1 MKLLLQLSVITSAHQ
16 GDIMAE
22 VETFMAGSS
31 RVSHIF
37 YRLFRALVVGICV
50 AYTRTRVIGKH
61 NIPKNGAFLL
71 APIHRSNID
80 TPLAAAVTARR
91 MRFMG
96 KDSIWKFK
104 PIGWIISSLG
114 AFPVTRGSADR
125 EALKRCIA
133 VLEAGEPLV
142 LFPEGTRQ
150 SGPLVQPLF
159 DGAAYVAVKAGVPII
174 PVGIGGSEGV
184 MPKGSKMI
192 YPRKCVIVIG
202 EPIVATADESGRI
215 PRSAVKDITV
225 QLATD
230 LQRLFNEAQQLAG
243 TPNTFTD

>member
-1 MKLLLQLSVITSAHQ
+1 
-16 GDIMAE
+16 MAE

-125 EALKRCIA
+125 EALKRCIS

>member
-1 MKLLLQLSVITSAHQ
+1 
-16 GDIMAE
+16 MAE
-22 VETFMAGSS
+22 VDTHMAGTS
-31 RVSHIF
+31 RLSHVF
-37 YRLFRALVVGICV
+37 YTIVRGLVVAVCV
-50 AYTRTRVIGKH
+50 GYTRARVIGKH
-61 NIPKNGAFLL
+61 NIPSSGPFLL

-80 TPLAAAVTARR
+80 TPLAAAVTRRR

-133 VLEAGEPLV
+133 VLESGEPLV

-150 SGPLVQPLF
+150 SGPVVQPLF

-192 YPRKCVIVIG
+192 YPRKCVLVVG
-202 EPIVATADESGRI
+202 EPIKAVADETGRI
-215 PRSAVKDITV
+215 PRSAVKDITET
-225 QLATD
+225 LAKD
-230 LQRLFNEAQQLAG
+230 LQRL
-243 TPNTFTD
+243 

>member
-1 MKLLLQLSVITSAHQ
+1 MQSQ
-16 GDIMAE
+16 GSTMAE
-22 VETFMAGSS
+22 VDTHMAGDSFLS
-31 RVSHIF
+31 RVF
-37 YRLFRALVVGICV
+37 YTLIRGLVVAVCV
-50 AYTRTRVIGKH
+50 SYTRARVVGKH
-61 NIPKNGAFLL
+61 NIPKSGPFLL
-71 APIHRSNID
+71 APFHRSNID
-80 TPLAAAVTARR
+80 TPLAAAVTSRR

-104 PIGWIISSLG
+104 PVGWIISSLG

-133 VLEAGEPLV
+133 VLQSGEPLV

-150 SGPLVQPLF
+150 SGPVVQPLF

-192 YPRKCVIVIG
+192 YPRKCVLVVG
-202 EPIVATADESGRI
+202 EPIVATADETGRI
-215 PRSAVKDITV
+215 PRSAVKDITE
-225 QLATD
+225 QLTID
-230 LQRLFNEAQQLAG
+230 LQRLFDEAQRLAG
-243 TPNTFTD
+243 TPNN

>member
-1 MKLLLQLSVITSAHQ
+1 MQ
-16 GDIMAE
+16 GQGRSMAE
-22 VETFMAGSS
+22 VDTHMAGDSFLS
-31 RVSHIF
+31 RVF
-37 YRLFRALVVGICV
+37 YTLIRGLVVAVCV
-50 AYTRTRVIGKH
+50 GYTRARVVGKH
-61 NIPKNGAFLL
+61 NIPKNGPFLL

-80 TPLAAAVTARR
+80 TPLAAAVTSRR

-133 VLEAGEPLV
+133 VLESGEPLV

-150 SGPLVQPLF
+150 SGPVVQPLF

-192 YPRKCVIVIG
+192 YPRKCVLVVG
-202 EPIVATADESGRI
+202 EPIVAVADETGRI
-215 PRSAVKDITV
+215 PRSAVKDITER
-225 QLATD
+225 LTTD
-230 LQRLFNEAQQLAG
+230 LQRLFDEAQRLAG
-243 TPNTFTD
+243 TPNNY

>member
-1 MKLLLQLSVITSAHQ
+1 MT
-16 GDIMAE
+16 E
-22 VETFMAGSS
+22 VDTHMAGNSFLS
-31 RVSHIF
+31 RVF
-37 YRLFRALVVGICV
+37 YTLIRGLVVAVCV
-50 AYTRTRVIGKH
+50 GYTRARVIGKH
-61 NIPKNGAFLL
+61 NIPKSGPFLL

-80 TPLAAAVTARR
+80 TPLAAAVTSRR

-104 PIGWIISSLG
+104 PIGWVISSLG

-125 EALKRCIA
+125 EALKRCIS
-133 VLEAGEPLV
+133 VLESGEPLV

-150 SGPLVQPLF
+150 SGPIVQPLF

-192 YPRKCVIVIG
+192 YPRKCVLVVG
-202 EPIVATADESGRI
+202 EPIVAVADESGRI
-215 PRSAVKDITV
+215 PRSAVKDITERLTV
-225 QLATD
+225 D
-230 LQRLFNEAQQLAG
+230 LQRLFDEAQRLAG
-243 TPNTFTD
+243 TPNNN

>member
-1 MKLLLQLSVITSAHQ
+1 
-16 GDIMAE
+16 
-22 VETFMAGSS
+22 MAGNSFLS
-31 RVSHIF
+31 RVF
-37 YRLFRALVVGICV
+37 YTLIRGLVVAVCV
-50 AYTRTRVIGKH
+50 GYTRARVIGKH
-61 NIPKNGAFLL
+61 NIPKSGPFLL

-80 TPLAAAVTARR
+80 TPLAAAVTSRR

-104 PIGWIISSLG
+104 PIGWVISSLG

-125 EALKRCIA
+125 EALKRCIS
-133 VLEAGEPLV
+133 VLESGEPLV

-150 SGPLVQPLF
+150 SGPIVQPLF

-192 YPRKCVIVIG
+192 YPRKCVLVVG
-202 EPIVATADESGRI
+202 EPIVAVADESGRI
-215 PRSAVKDITV
+215 PRSAVKDITERLTV
-225 QLATD
+225 D
-230 LQRLFNEAQQLAG
+230 LQRLFDEAQRLAG
-243 TPNTFTD
+243 TPNNN

>member
-1 MKLLLQLSVITSAHQ
+1 MQSQ
-16 GDIMAE
+16 GSTMAE
-22 VETFMAGSS
+22 VDTHMAGDSFLS
-31 RVSHIF
+31 RVF
-37 YRLFRALVVGICV
+37 YTLIRGLVVALCV
-50 AYTRTRVIGKH
+50 SYTRARVVGKH
-61 NIPKNGAFLL
+61 NIPKSGPFLL

-80 TPLAAAVTARR
+80 TPLAAAVTSRR

-104 PIGWIISSLG
+104 PVGWIISSLG

-133 VLEAGEPLV
+133 VLQSGEPLV

-150 SGPLVQPLF
+150 SGPVVQPLF

-192 YPRKCVIVIG
+192 YPRKCVLVVG
-202 EPIVATADESGRI
+202 EPIVATADETGRI
-215 PRSAVKDITV
+215 PRSAVKDITE
-225 QLATD
+225 QLTID
-230 LQRLFNEAQQLAG
+230 LQRLFDEAQRLAG
-243 TPNTFTD
+243 TPNN

>member
-1 MKLLLQLSVITSAHQ
+1 MQ
-16 GDIMAE
+16 GQGRSMAE
-22 VETFMAGSS
+22 VDTHMAGDSFLS
-31 RVSHIF
+31 RVF
-37 YRLFRALVVGICV
+37 YTLIRGLVVAVCV
-50 AYTRTRVIGKH
+50 GYTRARVVGKH
-61 NIPKNGAFLL
+61 NIPKNGPFLL

-80 TPLAAAVTARR
+80 TPLAAAVTSRR

-133 VLEAGEPLV
+133 VLESGEPLV

-150 SGPLVQPLF
+150 SGPVVQPLF

-192 YPRKCVIVIG
+192 YPRKCVLVVG
-202 EPIVATADESGRI
+202 EPIVAVADESGRI
-215 PRSAVKDITV
+215 PRSAVKDITER
-225 QLATD
+225 LTID
-230 LQRLFNEAQQLAG
+230 LQRLFDEAQRLAG
-243 TPNTFTD
+243 TPNNY

>member
-1 MKLLLQLSVITSAHQ
+1 
-16 GDIMAE
+16 MAE
-22 VETFMAGSS
+22 VDTHMAGNSLLS
-31 RVSHIF
+31 RVF
-37 YRLFRALVVGICV
+37 FTLFRGLVVAVCV
-50 AYTRTRVIGKH
+50 GYTRARVVGKH
-61 NIPKNGAFLL
+61 NIPKSGPFLL

-80 TPLAAAVTARR
+80 TPLAAAVTSRR

-96 KDSIWKFK
+96 KDTIWKVK

-133 VLEAGEPLV
+133 VLESGEPLV

-192 YPRKCVIVIG
+192 YPRKCVLVVG
-202 EPIVATADESGRI
+202 EPIVAQTDEAGRI
-215 PRSAVKDITV
+215 PRSAVKDVTE
-225 QLATD
+225 QLSVD
-230 LQRLFNEAQQLAG
+230 LQRLFDEAQRLAG
-243 TPNTFTD
+243 TPNVY